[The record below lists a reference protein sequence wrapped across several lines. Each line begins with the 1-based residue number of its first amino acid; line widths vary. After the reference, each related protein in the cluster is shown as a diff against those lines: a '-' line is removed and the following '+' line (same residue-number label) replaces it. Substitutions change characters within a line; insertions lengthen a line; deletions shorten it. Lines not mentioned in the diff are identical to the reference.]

1 MSCTEK
7 IHEALLHRTKRDLCM
22 TTAISAI
29 FISIFFITATSHG
42 QTTVLSTPSSLPPA
56 IQATLEHAASLC
68 LGCSYEWLND
78 STLQVVRSDGTIWTE
93 RIQPSLDAVH
103 IGQESFPNMKTVE
116 IIVTN
121 DDTARYSG
129 RMKQKTLAPVALA
142 VDPALFVDT
151 DGNGLIEAYGFYY
164 KRGETPIPETRVYEA
179 ADREMSRWVLKH
191 TYETRNFHRV
201 SGDMNRNGRNE
212 VIAENSDTGITRFY
226 AYESKNDGRLAVD
239 TAFVIGPI
247 AQLNSPRLADVNNDG
262 YPDFFSRFKAKDQ
275 DSVEQIY
282 LQIHS
287 FQESTNS
294 VERVWYVGYRPYFS
308 DRNTIFSQISIQ
320 DADDN
325 GRMEFLITHPDG
337 NDNHG
342 GEVFITEWN
351 GSGHNY
357 DLVWHE
363 EIPQTF
369 GMYWNREGGDLNGDG
384 RKEYYVV
391 GTVTDSKGGANLIY
405 RVEPKI
411 GGGFEPTLKVILRG
425 LYSFGGRNIYAADI
439 DGDSRRELTFS
450 DGNGLIVF
458 EPAGLDSFKVVWKK
472 FFPTTIRHKIHNI
485 TDDNREDII
494 VGLEYADIIGISDSD
509 QASIVFAYD
518 STFVLSVES
527 AQSTT
532 KQANEIELYP
542 TIVGQNSVITI
553 NGQGNTGQS
562 YRVTISDVYGR
573 VQKILR
579 LKTWQTS
586 FVWDAM
592 DHHGKRMSKGL
603 YFITLGNEHQVIHR
617 RILYY

>member
-1 MSCTEK
+1 
-7 IHEALLHRTKRDLCM
+7 M
-22 TTAISAI
+22 TTAIITI
-29 FISIFFITATSHG
+29 FISIFFITVNSHG
-42 QTTVLSTPSSLPPA
+42 QTTVLSTPSFLPPA
-56 IQATLEHAASLC
+56 IQATLEHATSLC
-68 LGCSYEWLND
+68 HGCSYEWLND
-78 STLQVVRSDGTIWTE
+78 STLQVARSDGTIWTE

-103 IGQESFPNMKTVE
+103 IGQEKFPNMKTVE
-116 IIVTN
+116 IIVTD

-129 RMKQKTLAPVALA
+129 RIKPITLAPVALTVPPA
-142 VDPALFVDT
+142 VFVDT

-164 KRGETPIPETRVYEA
+164 KRGVTPIPETRVYEA
-179 ADREMSRWVLKH
+179 EDKEMSRWILKH
-191 TYETRNFHRV
+191 VYESYNYARV
-201 SGDMNRNGRNE
+201 AGDMNRNGRNE
-212 VIAENSDTGITRFY
+212 VLMENSETGIPRFY

-239 TAFVIGPI
+239 TAFVIGPY
-247 AQLNSPRLADVNNDG
+247 AALNNPRLADVNNDG
-262 YPDFFSRFKAKDQ
+262 YPDFFSRFIANDQ

-325 GRMEFLITHPDG
+325 GRMEFLITHPNG

-351 GSGHNY
+351 GSGRNY

-405 RVEPKI
+405 RIEPKI

-425 LYSFGGRNIYAADI
+425 LYSFSTRNIYTADI
-439 DGDSRRELTFS
+439 DGDGKREMTFS
-450 DGNGLIVF
+450 DGNGIVVF
-458 EPAGLDSFKVVWKK
+458 EPVGLDSFRVFWKK
-472 FFPTTIRHKIHNI
+472 FFPTRIEHKIQDLNK
-485 TDDNREDII
+485 DRFDEII
-494 VGLEYADIIGISDSD
+494 IGLEYADIIVISDSHK
-509 QASIVFAYD
+509 ASIVFAYD
-518 STFVLSVES
+518 STFVLSAES
-527 AQSTT
+527 TQSTT
-532 KQANEIELYP
+532 KSTNEIELYP

-573 VQKILR
+573 VQKTHY
-579 LKTWQTS
+579 LKAGQAS
-586 FVWDAM
+586 FLWDAM
-592 DHHGKRMSKGL
+592 DQHGKRMSKGL
-603 YFITLGNEHQVIHR
+603 YFITLRNEHQNILR